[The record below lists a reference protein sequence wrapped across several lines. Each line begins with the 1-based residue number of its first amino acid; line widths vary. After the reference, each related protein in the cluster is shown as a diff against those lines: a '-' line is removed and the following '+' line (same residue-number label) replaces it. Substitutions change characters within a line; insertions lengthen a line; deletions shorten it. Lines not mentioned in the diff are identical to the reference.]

1 MTEKENRE
9 DKTVRQFILF
19 CRTALK
25 YEKLNYYNEQKYRAE
40 RENHID
46 ILTARQLGMSGRF
59 FDTCHADYFSVMGY
73 ESGIVDCD
81 LAQEELPFV
90 TRGIMP

>member
-46 ILTARQLGMSGRF
+46 ILTARCLVCRAGFLIHAMLIIFQLWDMKS
-59 FDTCHADYFSVMGY
+59 A
-73 ESGIVDCD
+73 
-81 LAQEELPFV
+81 
-90 TRGIMP
+90 